1 MRISRESIFTGLNS
15 PKIMSI
21 MDVEFDEYFGF
32 TEGKFSRFWN
42 ISIYCPWDVIC
53 HCSKLCKDTEALSNT
68 SGNEVVKH
76 FILVIPNIKIRRIF
90 TKQIMEYFQ
99 ESIRQDGE

>member
-32 TEGKFSRFWN
+32 TDREVQSLLEY
-42 ISIYCPWDVIC
+42 IYILSMGCYL
-53 HCSKLCKDTEALSNT
+53 SLQQAL
-68 SGNEVVKH
+68 
-76 FILVIPNIKIRRIF
+76 
-90 TKQIMEYFQ
+90 
-99 ESIRQDGE
+99 

>member
-1 MRISRESIFTGLNS
+1 
-15 PKIMSI
+15 
-21 MDVEFDEYFGF
+21 
-32 TEGKFSRFWN
+32 
-42 ISIYCPWDVIC
+42 
-53 HCSKLCKDTEALSNT
+53 
-68 SGNEVVKH
+68 VKH